1 MAHKKAGGS
10 TKNIGDS
17 QPKYLGI
24 KIGSGGTAKKGAIIL
39 RQRGTPYMAGKGVG
53 VGKDHTLYALVDG
66 KVKFGLKRKVSYTGK
81 SKRLSTVSVV

>member
-24 KIGSGGTAKKGAIIL
+24 KLGSGSTAKKGAIIL
-39 RQRGTPYMAGKGVG
+39 RQRGTPYMAGSGVG

-66 KVKFGLKRKVSYTGK
+66 KVKFGIKRKTNFTGK
-81 SKRLSTVSVV
+81 TKTLSTVSVV